1 MKYGEFFNVLQYIG
15 KDPSRL
21 IFEDELTGVYNRR
34 FLHNYFQYK
43 VSGDSLKENP
53 LSLIMVDVDHLKKIN
68 DTYGHHFGDKA
79 LIWITGFLKE
89 VAGDEN
95 LPIRYAGDEFLILL
109 PHGDNREALQVG
121 KRLLQ
126 RVNEESLRLDEIDV
140 TLDITLSIGVASAPD
155 DAQSGITLTH
165 QADIALYYAKK
176 TGRNQLANARE
187 INPQDVF
194 DKTAL
199 HQLQEVRIAGR
210 RSQLKQVAESFRK
223 FSTGQSQ
230 FMIVEGA
237 AGMGKSAFLE
247 TIRLNLPPAKTIGH
261 VKVNGI
267 SQEMFC
273 PYSMIT
279 TILVDLLNQRQD
291 KGADIFDSLSL
302 KEIAYLTHLLPQLG
316 GAQGVD
322 LGGDEREQREG
333 LFDTLINFIPKI
345 ADFRPLVLLI
355 DDMHFSD
362 EATLVLL
369 RQLVLRR
376 EIPLFICG
384 ASAETKQ
391 FMEEQVPPL
400 ERFYAAYHQE
410 LGILKLPLTPL
421 STNDIADYIR
431 GIFPQVKVP
440 ENFEQDLAQISH
452 GNPLFL
458 VEILRKL
465 VLDQKITLVGQQWV
479 IETIGEG
486 YLPKSF
492 EEIASQRIAA
502 LDEESRQLFQQA
514 STLGEDVSLSV
525 LTGSSEKM
533 EAKVLECVDQAV
545 AQGLI
550 STDFQLNDETIRFLS
565 KDILDIAYE
574 GIQEDQKQV
583 LHERIGNYQET
594 LYQQALLPSAA
605 TLAHHFKR
613 SDNQEKARKYEQLQE
628 AHNSKIFNPTEITY
642 YTTKERRHEVLPPGT
657 PLDPESLAQFPT
669 VIRCLLSAVRSFRLY
684 PQGSKAIAT
693 ANRQLKEAIDQIL
706 AKNEHLT
713 ILQIKQAM
721 VINSQ
726 RIDVSGFKSIVDAFN
741 TFLKSVEL
749 TGITFQRGVSENE
762 LNVLLEAFGRIK
774 PKMIDQHFWQRF
786 STEQHLK
793 HIEIQ
798 QVRYTMMVEPDDQ
811 TAEREVAEREGR
823 AIIEDISAQLLTA
836 GRELNRTDVDQV
848 SAIIRSLLSAARSI
862 KIYPMESK
870 TIANAIEQLMQAL
883 RPFLTRKK
891 VLLLAHAGNSLL
903 VNSVRVDISDFKVLA
918 DTFLAFLDSIMLSS
932 VTFLENVSTQELHTF
947 IGVLEQLPVGG
958 LDGEFWTRFAKE
970 QNFTTILFNQIFYE
984 TRVSPISI
992 GSSEAQ
998 SADEIWKTKVRVSEA
1013 EELSDVLS
1021 KLVPSRISD
1030 LLLEGEEKQVQ
1041 QMINRLFKGFH
1052 NLPPTIRKKIIDACR
1067 SVSNDMTLSL
1077 QHHFSKLAAHELRDA
1092 LSREEDPLI
1101 LVEIATLLHRMAF
1114 NLIQFAEHSL
1124 ASQIL
1129 LHLHRRH
1136 RQLEEEEKKQ
1146 SQVLAKILDR
1156 RLEPKTQKL
1165 IVEDLKSDEPA
1176 RQRTAA
1182 QLLGSLGQVTA
1193 PLLIDT
1199 IKKVENFRTRHIAA
1213 GLLAEMGSKTAE
1225 LMKRELIRDGTAEE
1239 RRRILEVIDTVTSN
1253 VKTELAYVL
1262 VDENPPVRRA
1272 AFQLAERLNDNEVIK
1287 LLLSLADSQDVSVV
1301 VEAMEC
1307 LGKMEPA
1314 VAVEI
1319 LSSVLRST
1327 KESEHLVAACQ
1338 ALGHIADPSSIKPLA
1353 KMLGPRGL
1361 LSFRKRPH
1369 TKIRVAAAYALS
1381 NIDHPA
1387 AVAVF
1392 ERLVNDSDPQIRD
1405 IARTRVGTK
1414 TAPSRNKTM
1423 NA

>member
-1 MKYGEFFNVLQYIG
+1 MQYGEFFNFLQYIG

-43 VSGDSLKENP
+43 VSWDSLKDNP
-53 LSLIMVDVDHLKKIN
+53 LSLIMVDIDHLKEIN

-79 LIWITGFLKE
+79 LIWVAGFLKE

-109 PHGDNREALQVG
+109 PHRDNREALHMG
-121 KRLLQ
+121 ERLLQ
-126 RVNEESLRLDEIDV
+126 RINEESLRLDEIDV

-155 DAQSGITLTH
+155 DAQSGMALTY

-176 TGRNQLANARE
+176 TGRNRLANARE

-199 HQLQEVRIAGR
+199 HQLQEVRVAGR
-210 RSQLKQVAESFRK
+210 SSQLKQVAESFKK
-223 FSTGQSQ
+223 FSKGQSQ

-247 TIRLNLPPAKTIGH
+247 TIRLNLPHTKKIGY

-273 PYSMIT
+273 PYSLIT
-279 TILVDLLNQRQD
+279 SVLVVLLNQRQD
-291 KGADIFDSLSL
+291 KGADIFDSLGL
-302 KEIAYLTHLLPQLG
+302 KEISYLTHLLPQLG

-322 LGGDEREQREG
+322 LGEDERGQREG
-333 LFDTLINFIPKI
+333 LFNTLINFIPKI

-355 DDMHFSD
+355 DDIHFSD

-376 EIPLFICG
+376 EIPIFICG

-391 FMEEQVPPL
+391 FTEEQVPPL

-431 GIFPQVKVP
+431 GVFPQIKVP
-440 ENFEQDLAQISH
+440 ENFEKDLAQISH

-479 IETIGEG
+479 IEPIEEG
-486 YLPKSF
+486 YLPRSL

-565 KDILDIAYE
+565 KHILEIAYE

-642 YTTKERRHEVLPPGT
+642 YTTRERRHEVLAPGT
-657 PLDPESLAQFPT
+657 PLDPESLAQLPT
-669 VIRCLLSAVRSFRLY
+669 VIRCLLNAVRSFRLY
-684 PQGSKAIAT
+684 PQGSKAIEST
-693 ANRQLKEAIDQIL
+693 NRQLKEAIDQIL

-721 VINSQ
+721 VVNSQ
-726 RIDVSGFKSIVDAFN
+726 RIDVSGFKLIVDAFN

-749 TGITFQRGVSENE
+749 TGITFHRGVSENE
-762 LNVLLEAFGRIK
+762 LKVLLEAFGRIK
-774 PKMIDQHFWQRF
+774 PKMIDQDFWQRF
-786 STEQHLK
+786 STEQHLE

-811 TAEREVAEREGR
+811 TAEREVAEREGK
-823 AIIEDISAQLLTA
+823 AIIEDVSAQLLAA

-848 SAIIRSLLSAARSI
+848 SEIIRSLLSAARSI
-862 KIYPMESK
+862 KIYPIESK

-891 VLLLAHAGNSLL
+891 VLLLAQAGNSLL
-903 VNSVRVDISDFKVLA
+903 VNSVRVDTSDFKVLA
-918 DTFLAFLDSIMLSS
+918 DAFHAFLDSIMLSS
-932 VTFLENVSTQELHTF
+932 VTFLENVSTLELQTF
-947 IGVLEQLPVGG
+947 IGVLDQIPVGG

-970 QNFTTILFNQIFYE
+970 QNFTSILFNQIFYE
-984 TRVSPISI
+984 TRVSPISV

-998 SADEIWKTKVRVSEA
+998 SDVVWKTKVSVSEA
-1013 EELSDVLS
+1013 EELSDILS

-1030 LLLEGEEKQVQ
+1030 LLLEGAEKQVQ

-1052 NLPPTIRKKIIDACR
+1052 DLPSTIRKNIIDACR
-1067 SVSNDMTLSL
+1067 NVSNGMTLSL
-1077 QHHFSKLAAHELRDA
+1077 QHHFSKLVAHDLRDA
-1092 LSREEDPLI
+1092 LAREEDPMI

-1114 NLIQFAEHSL
+1114 NLIQFSEYSL

-1129 LHLHRRH
+1129 LHLHGRH
-1136 RQLEEEEKKQ
+1136 RQLEEDEKKQ
-1146 SQVLAKILDR
+1146 SHVLAKILDR

-1165 IVEDLKSDEPA
+1165 IVEDLKSAEPA

-1182 QLLGSLGQVTA
+1182 QLLGSLGQVTT

-1213 GLLAEMGSKTAE
+1213 SLLAEMGPKAAE
-1225 LMKRELIRDGTAEE
+1225 LMKRELIRDGPAEE
-1239 RRRILEVIDTVTSN
+1239 RRRILEVIDAVTSN
-1253 VKTELAYVL
+1253 VKTELGHVL
-1262 VDENPPVRRA
+1262 ADENAVVRRA
-1272 AFQLAERLNDNEVIK
+1272 AFQLAERLNNDEVIK
-1287 LLLSLADSQDVSVV
+1287 LLLSLADSQDVSMV

-1319 LSSVLRST
+1319 LTSVLRST

-1338 ALGHIADPSSIKPLA
+1338 ALGHIADPSSVKPLA
-1353 KMLGPRGL
+1353 KMLGPRG
-1361 LSFRKRPH
+1361 SVFFRKRPH
-1369 TKIRVAAAYALS
+1369 AKVRVAAAYALS

-1392 ERLVNDSDPQIRD
+1392 EHLVNDSDPQIRD
-1405 IARTRVGTK
+1405 IARTRLAKK
-1414 TAPSRNKTM
+1414 TAPTRKQAIT
-1423 NA
+1423 A

>member
-1 MKYGEFFNVLQYIG
+1 MKYGEFFNFLQYIG

-34 FLHNYFQYK
+34 FLHHYFQYK
-43 VSGDSLKENP
+43 VSWDSLKDNP

-89 VAGDEN
+89 LAGDKN
-95 LPIRYAGDEFLILL
+95 LPIRYAGDEFFILL
-109 PHGDNREALQVG
+109 PHGDNPEALHVG
-121 KRLLQ
+121 ERLLQ

-155 DAQSGITLTH
+155 DAQSGMTLTH

-176 TGRNQLANARE
+176 TGRNRLANVRD
-187 INPQDVF
+187 ISPQDVF

-199 HQLQEVRIAGR
+199 HRLQEVRVVGR
-210 RSQLKQVAESFRK
+210 RSQLKEVAESFKK
-223 FSTGQSQ
+223 FSKGQSQ

-247 TIRLNLPPAKTIGH
+247 TIRLNLPHTKKIGYI
-261 VKVNGI
+261 KVNGI

-273 PYSMIT
+273 PYSLIT
-279 TILVDLLNQRQD
+279 TILLDLLNQQQD
-291 KGADIFDSLSL
+291 KGADVFDSLSP

-322 LGGDEREQREG
+322 LGEDEREQREG

-345 ADFRPLVLLI
+345 ADSRPLVLLI

-369 RQLVLRR
+369 CQLILRR
-376 EIPLFICG
+376 EIPIFICG

-391 FMEEQVPPL
+391 FTEEQLPPL
-400 ERFYAAYHQE
+400 GRFYTAYRQE

-440 ENFEQDLAQISH
+440 ENFEQDLTQISQ

-479 IETIGEG
+479 IEPIGED
-486 YLPKSF
+486 YFPRSL

-514 STLGEDVSLSV
+514 STLGEDVCLSV

-550 STDFQLNDETIRFLS
+550 STDFQQNDETIRFLS
-565 KDILDIAYE
+565 KRILETAYE
-574 GIQEDQKQV
+574 GIQEDQRQV

-605 TLAHHFKR
+605 SLAHHFKR

-628 AHNSKIFNPTEITY
+628 AHNSTIFNPTEITY
-642 YTTKERRHEVLPPGT
+642 YTTREKRDEVLAPGT
-657 PLDPESLAQFPT
+657 PLDPESLAQIPT
-669 VIRCLLSAVRSFRLY
+669 VIRCLLNAVRSFRLY
-684 PQGSKAIAT
+684 PQGSKAIVS

-706 AKNEHLT
+706 TKNEHLT

-721 VINSQ
+721 VVNSQ
-726 RIDVSGFKSIVDAFN
+726 RIDVGGFKSIVDAFN

-749 TGITFQRGVSENE
+749 TGITFHRGVSENE
-762 LNVLLEAFGRIK
+762 LKVLLEAFGRIK

-793 HIEIQ
+793 HTEIQ
-798 QVRYTMMVEPDDQ
+798 QVRYTMMVDSDDQ
-811 TAEREVAEREGR
+811 TAEREAAERDGR
-823 AIIEDISAQLLTA
+823 TIIEDVSAQLLAA
-836 GRELNRTDVDQV
+836 GRELDRADLDQV
-848 SAIIRSLLSAARSI
+848 SEIIRSLLSAARSI
-862 KIYPMESK
+862 KIYPIESK
-870 TIANAIEQLMQAL
+870 TIANAIEQLMQSL

-891 VLLLAHAGNSLL
+891 VLLLAQAGNSLL
-903 VNSVRVDISDFKVLA
+903 VNSARVDTSDFKVLA
-918 DTFLAFLDSIMLSS
+918 NTFLEFLDSIMLSS
-932 VTFLENVSTQELHTF
+932 VTFLENVSAQELQTF
-947 IGVLEQLPVGG
+947 IGVLDQPPAGG

-970 QNFTTILFNQIFYE
+970 QHFTSILFNQIFYE
-984 TRVSPISI
+984 TRVSPISVS
-992 GSSEAQ
+992 SSEAQ
-998 SADEIWKTKVRVSEA
+998 SDEIWKTKVRVSEA
-1013 EELSDVLS
+1013 ELSDVLS

-1030 LLLEGEEKQVQ
+1030 LLLEGEEKQIQ
-1041 QMINRLFKGFH
+1041 QMTSRLFNGFH
-1052 NLPPTIRKKIIDACR
+1052 HFPPTIRKKIIDACR
-1067 SVSNDMTLSL
+1067 NVSNDMTLSL
-1077 QHHFSKLAAHELRDA
+1077 QHHFSKLVAHDLRDA
-1092 LSREEDPLI
+1092 LSGEEDPLI

-1114 NLIQFAEHSL
+1114 NLIQFAEYSL

-1136 RQLEEEEKKQ
+1136 RQLEEDEKKQ
-1146 SQVLAKILDR
+1146 SHVLAKILDK

-1165 IVEDLKSDEPA
+1165 IVEDLKSGEPA

-1182 QLLGSLGQVTA
+1182 QLVGSLGQVTT

-1213 GLLAEMGSKTAE
+1213 SLLAEMGPKAAE

-1239 RRRILEVIDTVTSN
+1239 RRRILEVIDAVTSN
-1253 VKTELAYVL
+1253 VKTELGYVFT
-1262 VDENPPVRRA
+1262 DENPPVRRA
-1272 AFQLAERLNDNEVIK
+1272 AFQLAERLHDDEVIK
-1287 LLLSLADSQDVSVV
+1287 LLLSLADSQDISVV

-1319 LSSVLRST
+1319 LYSVLRST

-1361 LSFRKRPH
+1361 LSFRKRPNA
-1369 TKIRVAAAYALS
+1369 KVRVAAAYALS
-1381 NIDHPA
+1381 NIDNPA
-1387 AVAVF
+1387 TIAVF
-1392 ERLVNDSDPQIRD
+1392 ERLVNDSDPQVRD
-1405 IARTRVGTK
+1405 IARNCVAKK
-1414 TAPSRNKTM
+1414 TASTRKHAVT
-1423 NA
+1423 A